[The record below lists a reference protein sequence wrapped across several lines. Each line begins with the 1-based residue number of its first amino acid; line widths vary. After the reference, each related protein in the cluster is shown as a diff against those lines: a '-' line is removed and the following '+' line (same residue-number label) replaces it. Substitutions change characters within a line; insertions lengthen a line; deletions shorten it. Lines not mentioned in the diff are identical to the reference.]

1 MFTLNDDL
9 SIYAT
14 RGDAVFFSVSASDK
28 GVPHEFQQ
36 GDILRMTVMEK
47 KRADQVVLQKDFPVT
62 EATQAVQVVLT
73 SEDMK
78 IGDPISKP
86 KDYWYELEL
95 NPGDLSQTIVGYD
108 EDGPKVLRLFPE
120 GEAVS
125 V

>member
-1 MFTLNDDL
+1 MFTLNDDK

-14 RGDAVFFSVSASDK
+14 RGDAIFLSVGASDK
-28 GVPHEFQQ
+28 GIPHEFQQ

-47 KRADQVVLQKDFPVT
+47 KRADQVVLQKDFLIT
-62 EATQAVQVVLT
+62 EATQAVPVVLT
-73 SEDMK
+73 SEEMK
-78 IGDPISKP
+78 IGDSISKP